1 MTSNPIISYVE
12 SAINYIEVNIEQ
24 ALSAEMIAVGNLIS
38 KSHLQRIFKTVTGQ
52 SLMGYVR
59 SRKLSCCLKELI
71 ESNNTVVEIALK
83 YGYDY
88 EQSFS
93 RAFKSKFGVS
103 PHYFRNGTIGANI
116 TPKMDLSFIIDLKDS
131 VIAKPRFVKLPAFQI
146 GGIEHRVTIEEKFK
160 SKPTDIGNDFYFNKR
175 LLIDKPKNPTVYY
188 GYTMQD
194 FEREESSRYF
204 TGVEIDEETTL
215 PEGFQCLDIPENN
228 YIIFKFVGNF
238 PATEITW
245 QHLKDIWNFRDYY
258 IEKYHGIT
266 ERIYGYF
273 EYIDET
279 ICDEN
284 YCELDLYV
292 PIGNIN

>member
-1 MTSNPIISYVE
+1 MTNNPIIAYVE
-12 SAINYIEVNIEQ
+12 SAINYIEENIDQ
-24 ALSAEMIAVGNLIS
+24 ALTADLIATENMIS

-52 SLMGYVR
+52 SLMDYVR
-59 SRKLSCCLKELI
+59 SRKLSRCLVELI
-71 ESNNTVVEIALK
+71 DSDLTVVDIALK

-93 RAFKSKFGVS
+93 RAFKSKFGIS
-103 PHYFRNGTIGANI
+103 PHFFRNSTIGANI

-131 VIAKPRFVKLPAFQI
+131 LIAKPKFVKLPAFQI
-146 GGIEHRVTIEEKFK
+146 GGITHRVTIKEKFK
-160 SKPTDIGNDFYFNKR
+160 NKPTDIGHEFFYNKR

-188 GYTMQD
+188 GYTMED
-194 FEREESSRYF
+194 FEREESSKYF
-204 TGVEIDEETTL
+204 TGVEIDEHTIL
-215 PEGFQCLDIPENN
+215 PEGFQCIDIAENN
-228 YIIFKFVGNF
+228 YIMFKLIGNF
-238 PATEITW
+238 PASEITW
-245 QHLKDIWNFRDYY
+245 KHLDEIWTFRDFYM
-258 IEKYHGIT
+258 EKYHGIT

-279 ICDEN
+279 VCDDN